1 MDDNYPPY
9 VFRDGSGRLQGIL
22 VDQWRLWEEKT
33 GVRAVVHG
41 MDWGQSLRRMEAGEF
56 DVIDTI
62 FRNESRERV
71 YDFSKPYVELEAVV
85 FFQKNIS
92 GISDAS
98 TLKGFPVAVKNGDA
112 AVGYLLKRGVNR
124 LAGYDSYEEIVRA
137 AQEHKVGVFV
147 MDKPPAMYFLYKM
160 GIHGQFRVSKP
171 LYVGE
176 FHRAV
181 LKGNKPLLATVEGG
195 FARISPSELKEI
207 DRKWLGSATLPRT
220 SLLYVIVAILV
231 CLVPILFLAAWN
243 RALRKSVERK
253 TAELKKE
260 MTITSEQAAKLSAS
274 EENYRQLVENAGDGI
289 TIIHE
294 GRVLFVN
301 PGASRIMG
309 IPQSRLVGI
318 SFLDVIHPEDR
329 ERINGYYIKR
339 MRGEDAPS
347 GYEFRAVTA
356 SGETIW
362 IQATAVGTM
371 WEGKKVALS
380 FLRDITR
387 QKKLE
392 DQLVQSRKMEAIGCL
407 AGGIAHDFNNLLS
420 VIIGYSHLMSSRPGN
435 GAPYSKEVGE
445 IRKAADRAADLTRQL
460 LAFSRKQLLQPRVVS
475 LNDIVTGMTS
485 SLRRLVRD
493 DIELMSCLQGGLPPV
508 LVDPVQVEQV
518 ILNLAVNAR
527 DAMPQGGKLIIGTKA
542 ADLPQALVEE
552 HPNLVPGGY
561 VELYVSDTGIGM
573 DKGIIPRIFEPFFTT
588 KEQGKGTGLGLAT
601 VEGIVGQSRG
611 YVSVESEPGR
621 GTTFRI
627 LLPEV
632 VGGRETILL
641 VEDDPSVRSL
651 VRQVLES
658 DGYAV
663 LTASTGAEGLRLSRE
678 YRGRI
683 RMLVTDVVMPGMNG
697 RALAD
702 GIERD
707 RPGIKVLFMSGY
719 PADTIGRDGILG
731 EGTNLIEKP
740 FTPSDFAGKVRGI
753 LGA

>member
-1 MDDNYPPY
+1 
-9 VFRDGSGRLQGIL
+9 
-22 VDQWRLWEEKT
+22 
-33 GVRAVVHG
+33 
-41 MDWGQSLRRMEAGEF
+41 
-56 DVIDTI
+56 
-62 FRNESRERV
+62 
-71 YDFSKPYVELEAVV
+71 
-85 FFQKNIS
+85 
-92 GISDAS
+92 
-98 TLKGFPVAVKNGDA
+98 
-112 AVGYLLKRGVNR
+112 
-124 LAGYDSYEEIVRA
+124 
-137 AQEHKVGVFV
+137 
-147 MDKPPAMYFLYKM
+147 
-160 GIHGQFRVSKP
+160 VSKP

-181 LKGNKPLLATVEGG
+181 LKGNKPLLATVEDG
-195 FARISPSELKEI
+195 FARISPAELKEI
-207 DRKWLGSATLPRT
+207 DRKWFGSATLPRFP
-220 SLLYVIVAILV
+220 LLYAAVAIFA
-231 CLVPILFLAAWN
+231 CLVPVLFLAAWN

-260 MTITSEQAAKLSAS
+260 MTLTSEQAAKLRAS

-289 TIIHE
+289 VIIHE
-294 GRVLFVN
+294 GRVLFAN
-301 PGASRIMG
+301 PGASRIIG
-309 IPQSRLVGI
+309 IPQSGLAGI

-329 ERINGYYIKR
+329 ERIRGYYVKR
-339 MRGEDAPS
+339 MRGEEAPLR
-347 GYEFRAVTA
+347 YEFRAVTA

-362 IQATAVGTM
+362 VQATVVGTT
-371 WEGKKVALS
+371 WEGKGVALS
-380 FLRDITR
+380 LLRDITR

-392 DQLVQSRKMEAIGCL
+392 EQLVQSRKMEAIGCL

-420 VIIGYSHLMSSRPGN
+420 VIIGYSHLMLGRPGN
-435 GAPYSKEVGE
+435 GAPYSKEIGE

-542 ADLPQALVEE
+542 ADLPHALIEE

-632 VGGRETILL
+632 EEVPPKPDGPVPEKAVGGRETILL

-658 DGYAV
+658 EGYAV

-707 RPGIKVLFMSGY
+707 RSGIKVLFMSGY
-719 PADTIGRDGILG
+719 PADTIGRNGILG
-731 EGTNLIEKP
+731 EGTDLIEKP